1 MDRPERMGVAAIAA
15 AVRAGRLAPAA
26 VVEACLARI
35 AAREGAVEAWAAVG
49 AAGAQAAARAVRA
62 EGLLAGVPFGVK
74 DVLDAAGFPT
84 AMGARGYEGFRP
96 PFDAGCVGLARAAG
110 GIVLGKTAT
119 CEFAGTTP
127 AATRNPLDLR
137 ATPGGSSAGSA
148 AAVADFMVPFAFG
161 TQTGGS
167 VLRPAAFCGIV
178 GFKPSFGVWPV
189 SGMKPAAHS
198 FDTVGV
204 LTRSAE
210 DAAVVHAAL
219 TGGAPVAAAGPPR
232 IGLLRSHLDDTV
244 TAAAV
249 AACEAA
255 AARLAAAGAQ
265 VAEVAAPPD
274 FAALTAHRAT
284 VNAWERARNLAGEWL
299 ADPGLLS
306 PGLRA
311 LVERGLAIPAADHA
325 AARAAVE
332 GLRARAAGLFFG
344 AADILLLPTA
354 PGEAPEGL
362 DGTGDPRLQEM
373 WTALHLPSL
382 TLPFGTC
389 PRGLPLGLQL
399 VGPPLG
405 DAGLLAAA
413 RRVEARLA
421 G

>member
-1 MDRPERMGVAAIAA
+1 
-15 AVRAGRLAPAA
+15 
-26 VVEACLARI
+26 
-35 AAREGAVEAWAAVG
+35 
-49 AAGAQAAARAVRA
+49 
-62 EGLLAGVPFGVK
+62 
-74 DVLDAAGFPT
+74 
-84 AMGARGYEGFRP
+84 MGARGYEGFRP

-110 GIVLGKTAT
+110 GVVLGKTVT
-119 CEFAGTTP
+119 CEFAGITP
-127 AATRNPLDLR
+127 SATRNPRDPG
-137 ATPGGSSAGSA
+137 ATPGGSSSGSA

-204 LTRSAE
+204 LARSVG
-210 DAAVVHAAL
+210 DAALVHAAL
-219 TGGAPVAAAGPPR
+219 TGARAAVGAGGPPR
-232 IGLLRSHLDDTV
+232 IGLVRSHLDATL
-244 TAAAV
+244 TPAAAAAV
-249 AACEAA
+249 EAA
-255 AARLAAAGAQ
+255 AARLAAAGA
-265 VAEVAAPPD
+265 EVVEVMAPPD
-274 FAALTAHRAT
+274 FAAITAHRAT
-284 VNAWERARNLAGEWL
+284 VNAWERGRDMAGEWL

-311 LVERGLAIPAADHA
+311 LVEQGLATAAGEYA

-332 GLRARAAGLFFG
+332 GFRARAAALFFG
-344 AADILLLPTA
+344 AAEILMLPTA
-354 PGEAPEGL
+354 PGEAPEGP
-362 DGTGDPRLQEM
+362 GSTGDPRLQEM

-382 TLPFGTC
+382 SLPFGTG

-405 DAGLLAAA
+405 DDRLLAAA
-413 RRVEARLA
+413 TWAEARLS